1 MHGETFFSLLV
12 RLMQV
17 GQWQRGKLLVYW
29 GHCISLNV
37 LFSL

>member
-1 MHGETFFSLLV
+1 MEKLFFLLV

-17 GQWQRGKLLVYW
+17 GQWRRGKLLVYW
-29 GHCISLNV
+29 GHCISLDV